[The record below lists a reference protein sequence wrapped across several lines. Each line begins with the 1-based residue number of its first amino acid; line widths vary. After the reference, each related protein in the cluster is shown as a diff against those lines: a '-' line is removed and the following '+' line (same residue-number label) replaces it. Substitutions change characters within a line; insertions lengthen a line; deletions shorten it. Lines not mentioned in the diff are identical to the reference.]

1 MDWSLIVVLSQR
13 DIVNDLQLLTAKPVT
28 YLINLSEK
36 DYLRKKN
43 KWYAFVYW
51 YPAFV
56 TGLTSI
62 SGIHRLAKIK
72 AWIDTNNPGDLLIPY
87 SVSLEERLAL
97 MDSPEDQAKEL
108 EAIGGTSALGKI
120 TTAGYA
126 SLHVSW
132 LTNYFARQTELN

>member
-1 MDWSLIVVLSQR
+1 V
-13 DIVNDLQLLTAKPVT
+13 
-28 YLINLSEK
+28 
-36 DYLRKKN
+36 KKITFERRTN
-43 KWYAFVYW
+43 GT
-51 YPAFV
+51 PSCIDTLAFV

-62 SGIHRLAKIK
+62 SGNHRLAKIK

-126 SLHVSW
+126 SLHVS
-132 LTNYFARQTELN
+132 